1 MTCHYT
7 FFKDSLW
14 NRHEN
19 INIREIVNNIYI
31 NYSMQY
37 REVTKD
43 ISVRFRI
50 NYSPW
55 YITPNK

>member
-50 NYSPW
+50 NYSP
-55 YITPNK
+55 